1 MGHLCGLYKRGGS
14 IGVVF
19 FVVGPHF
26 RGQLQPMIKYILIAL
41 VLALVGSGIW
51 FWSKTD
57 PQKLD
62 FADRI
67 APGASEHNQAP
78 LTRIAYGDDAR
89 QKLDIYLPK
98 QNAAGGSAVLIFFHG
113 GSWRDGEREGYGF
126 LGRAFAARGFV
137 TVIADYRKAPRVRF
151 PAFVEDTAA
160 AIAWVHANIAK
171 HDGDADR
178 IFVMGHSAGAHIAMM
193 TALDPQWLAA
203 QNLTPDVIKGVIGLA
218 GPYDFLPLTSDSSK
232 IALGQWP
239 DLTETQPITFA
250 RGDAPPLLLLTGDKD
265 TVVKPR
271 NSKILSEKIQALG
284 GQQQLRIYPG
294 VGHAD
299 IIMAVA
305 RPFRQKAPVVAD
317 VVNFIN
323 AH

>member
-1 MGHLCGLYKRGGS
+1 MT
-14 IGVVF
+14 
-19 FVVGPHF
+19 
-26 RGQLQPMIKYILIAL
+26 KYIAFAL
-41 VLALVGSGIW
+41 VLALVGSSLW

-62 FADRI
+62 FADRM
-67 APGASEHNQAP
+67 ALGPAEYNQAP
-78 LTRIAYGDDAR
+78 LTSIAYGDDAR

-98 QNAAGGSAVLIFFHG
+98 PNAAGNSAVLIFFHG
-113 GSWRDGEREGYGF
+113 GAWRDGEREGYGF

-137 TVIADYRKAPRVRF
+137 TVIADYRKSPKVRF
-151 PAFVEDTAA
+151 PAFVQDTAA
-160 AIAWVHANIAK
+160 AIAWVNANIAK

-203 QNLTPDVIKGVIGLA
+203 KNLTPDVIKGVIGLA
-218 GPYDFLPLTSDSSK
+218 GPYDFLPLTTDSSK

-250 RGDAPPLLLLTGDKD
+250 RADAPPLLLLTGDKD

-271 NSKILSEKIQALG
+271 NSKILSEKIQKLG
-284 GQQQLRIYPG
+284 GQQQLRIYPD

-305 RPFRQKAPVVAD
+305 RPFRQKAPIVAD
-317 VVNFIN
+317 VVTFIN
-323 AH
+323 ARSPG

>member
-1 MGHLCGLYKRGGS
+1 MGQFYGLHKKGGS
-14 IGVVF
+14 IGVAF
-19 FVVGPHF
+19 FVVGQHF
-26 RGQLQPMIKYILIAL
+26 HRQIQRMIKYIFIAL
-41 VLALVGSGIW
+41 LLALVGSGLW

-62 FADRI
+62 FADRM
-67 APGASEHNQAP
+67 APGPAEYHKAP
-78 LTRIAYGDDAR
+78 LTNVAYGDDAR

-98 QNAAGGSAVLIFFHG
+98 PNAVGGSAVLIFFHG

-160 AIAWVHANIAK
+160 AIAWAHANIAK
-171 HDGDADR
+171 HNGDAER

-203 QNLTPDVIKGVIGLA
+203 KNLTPDVIKGVIGLA
-218 GPYDFLPLTSDSSK
+218 GPYDFLPLTTESSQ

-250 RGDAPPLLLLTGDKD
+250 RAEAPPLLLLTGDKD

-271 NSKILSEKIQALG
+271 NSKILSAKIQALG
-284 GQQQLRIYPG
+284 GQQQLQIYPD
-294 VGHAD
+294 VDHAD

-323 AH
+323 AR